1 MKTMRVFYHGT
12 TDALRIHKILLPPVI
27 TNCKREDWRK
37 KNEDKVFFTTSLG
50 TARRFAKKACEK
62 FGGNPIIY
70 IVRPIGQYF
79 NTIEGEFVS
88 DRAVVIGTAA

>member
-1 MKTMRVFYHGT
+1 MRVFYHGT
-12 TDALRIHKILLPPVI
+12 TDALRIRKILLPPVI

-37 KNEDKVFFTTSLG
+37 KYEDKVFFTTSLG
-50 TARRFAKKACEK
+50 TAHKFAKKACEK

-70 IVRPIGQYF
+70 IV
-79 NTIEGEFVS
+79 TIEGEFVA